1 MVKRLFDIFFSFFAL
16 IVLGWLVF
24 ICFIVACIDTQSF
37 GIFIQNRVGQH
48 GQLFKIFKIKTFHP
62 RTNTISAIGAFLRKT
77 KLDELPQLCNVL
89 MGDMSFV
96 GPRPDIPGYYDLLQ
110 GEERKILSLKPG
122 ITSWA
127 SLKYAN
133 EEELLSQQKD
143 PLRYNDEVIFPDK
156 VKMNLEYYYHH
167 SLFVDV
173 RIIIN
178 TLFRT

>member
-1 MVKRLFDIFFSFFAL
+1 
-16 IVLGWLVF
+16 
-24 ICFIVACIDTQSF
+24 
-37 GIFIQNRVGQH
+37 
-48 GQLFKIFKIKTFHP
+48 
-62 RTNTISAIGAFLRKT
+62 
-77 KLDELPQLCNVL
+77 